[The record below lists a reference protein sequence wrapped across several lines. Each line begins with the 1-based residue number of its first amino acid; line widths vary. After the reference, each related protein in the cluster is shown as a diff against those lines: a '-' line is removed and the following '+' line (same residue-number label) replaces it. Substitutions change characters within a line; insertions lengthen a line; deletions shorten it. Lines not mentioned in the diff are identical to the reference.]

1 MKKVATVGK
10 DRLQQL
16 RQLVAYHREKY
27 HQYDAP
33 EISDEAYDALVEEL
47 RILEIACNEVVT
59 ADVIGGNLQQA
70 FTKVT
75 HQVKQWSFDNVFDS
89 SELELWNERLRRML
103 ANADVDDTYTFVA
116 EHKLDG
122 LKLIITYERGQLV
135 RAVTRGDGI
144 VGEDVTH
151 TARTIANVPAV
162 LHAPVSL
169 VCVGEVIFTKEA
181 FRILN
186 DSMTV
191 RGEKLFA
198 NARNAAAGTLRQLDP
213 EIARARNL
221 SFFGYDIDV
230 FDGKGTE
237 IKEPKTQW
245 AELKLLEQLGIPT
258 NHNAKCCITLT
269 EVEQFYALWVLDRQS
284 LPYEID
290 GVVVKVNEIAIQK
303 ELGYTAKGP
312 RYGVA
317 YKMPA
322 EQTVTVIEHIDFQ
335 VGRTGVVTPVAHLRP
350 VRVAGSLVSRATL
363 HNEDYIKRLD
373 VRVGDTVIL
382 QKAGDVIPEVVS
394 VVKELRPKGT
404 EPFSFP
410 THVAGCGGDGRI
422 ERLPGEAAHRC
433 VVTDSTLIRKQY
445 LYYAVGK
452 SALNIDGVGPKIIDK
467 LWDAKLVLSLPDL
480 FTVRYEEV
488 LTLPGFKEQSA
499 KNVIAAIEKAKQ
511 QPMYRVI
518 VALGI
523 ESVGEE
529 TARLLA
535 KHFKTI
541 ADLKQASEEKLASI
555 YGIGDVTAKEIVCW
569 FQNPQHAAF
578 VNALVSHLTI
588 TNEVVTAQS
597 ALLSG
602 QTIVITGTLK
612 SRSRGDMKEII
623 RTLGGT
629 VTTSVTKKTT
639 FVLVGEKP
647 GSKLE
652 NANSLGVPIMT
663 EADFLLKIASEDKK

>member
-1 MKKVATVGK
+1 MLQKQPANSK
-10 DRLQQL
+10 RLQQL
-16 RQLVAYHREKY
+16 RKLVAYHRDKY
-27 HQYDAP
+27 HRDDEP
-33 EISDEAYDALVEEL
+33 EISDEAYDALVVEL
-47 RILEIACNEVVT
+47 RVLEMGLGSVVT
-59 ADVIGGNLQQA
+59 ADTVGGSLQQA

-75 HQVKQWSFDNVFDS
+75 HQVRQWSFDNVFDD
-89 SELELWNERLRRML
+89 SELLLWNERLQRL
-103 ANADVDDTYTFVA
+103 LTDADITDTYTFVS

-122 LKLIITYERGQLV
+122 LKLILTYEQGQLV
-135 RAVTRGDGI
+135 RAVTRGDGV

-151 TARTIANVPAV
+151 TARTIVNVPV
-162 LHAPVSL
+162 TLQYPVSL

-181 FRILN
+181 FRMLN
-186 DSMTV
+186 EGMAE
-191 RGEKLFA
+191 RGEKPFA

-221 SFFGYDIDV
+221 SFFGYDIDL
-230 FDGKGTE
+230 FDSRGMGIET
-237 IKEPKTQW
+237 PQTQW
-245 AELKLLEQLGIPT
+245 EELKLLEQLGVPT
-258 NHNAKCCITLT
+258 NHHAKYCNTLA
-269 EVEQFYALWVLDRQS
+269 EVEHFYALWVQDRKS

-290 GVVVKVNEIAIQK
+290 GIVVKVNEIAMQK

-322 EQTVTVIEHIDFQ
+322 EQTTTLIEYIDFQ

-363 HNEDYIKRLD
+363 HNEDHIKRLD

-382 QKAGDVIPEVVS
+382 QKAGDVIPEVLS
-394 VVKELRPKGT
+394 VIKELRPKGAKS
-404 EPFSFP
+404 FSFP
-410 THVAGCGGDGRI
+410 SHVVGCGGDGKI

-433 VVTDSTLIRKQY
+433 VITDSVLIRKQY

-467 LWDAKLVLSLPDL
+467 LWDAELISSLSDL
-480 FTVRYEEV
+480 FVVRYEDM
-488 LTLPGFKEQSA
+488 LTLSGFKEQSA
-499 KNVIAAIEKAKQ
+499 KNVIKAIEKAKK
-511 QPMYRVI
+511 QPLYRVV

-535 KHFKTI
+535 KHFQTI
-541 ADLKQASEEKLASI
+541 EDLSQASEEKLASM
-555 YGIGDVTAKEIVCW
+555 YGIGDITAKEIVRW
-569 FQNPQHAAF
+569 FHNKQHAAF
-578 VNALVSHLTI
+578 VKELVTHLTI
-588 TNEVVTAQS
+588 TNETVTSQS
-597 ALLSG
+597 SLLSG

-612 SRSRGDMKEII
+612 SRSRDDMKDLI
-623 RTLGGT
+623 RTLGGA
-629 VTTSVTKKTT
+629 VTNSVTKKTT

-647 GSKLE
+647 GSKLD
-652 NANSLGVPIMT
+652 NATSLGVPIMT
-663 EADFLLKIASEDKK
+663 EDDFLLKIASEEKK